1 MHNAKEFSIT
11 SVTGSYRR
19 VFQKPIDFE
28 RELLTYTDSNK
39 PLVETDLDKI
49 GKSKPI
55 IVNTVRAL
63 NEQKEKVFD
72 CISQL
77 ESSDDAPKEVILPH
91 DESVHDSSSQDSHT
105 ALKLTFTLPSSSYA
119 TMAIRE
125 LLKTSTSVA
134 YQKTLNQ

>member
-1 MHNAKEFSIT
+1 MLNNVFECN
-11 SVTGSYRR
+11 RR
-19 VFQKPIDFE
+19 K
-28 RELLTYTDSNK
+28 LLTYTDSNK
-39 PLVETDLDKI
+39 PLGETDLDKI
-49 GKSKPI
+49 GKSKTI
-55 IVNTVRAL
+55 TVNTVCAL

-72 CISQL
+72 CVSQL

-125 LLKTSTSVA
+125 LLKTSTSVSTQVEKA
-134 YQKTLNQ
+134 FYSYNVCSSYNHD

>member
-1 MHNAKEFSIT
+1 MSL
-11 SVTGSYRR
+11 TGCNC
-19 VFQKPIDFE
+19 

-55 IVNTVRAL
+55 IVKTVCAL

-125 LLKTSTSVA
+125 LLKTSTSVSTQVEKA
-134 YQKTLNQ
+134 FYSYNVCSSYNHDW

>member
-1 MHNAKEFSIT
+1 LN
-11 SVTGSYRR
+11 GCNC
-19 VFQKPIDFE
+19 

-125 LLKTSTSVA
+125 LLKTSTSVSTQVEKA
-134 YQKTLNQ
+134 FYSCNVCSSYTDKFLLLVICS

>member
-1 MHNAKEFSIT
+1 
-11 SVTGSYRR
+11 
-19 VFQKPIDFE
+19 
-28 RELLTYTDSNK
+28 ELLTYTDSNK

-55 IVNTVRAL
+55 NGNPL
-63 NEQKEKVFD
+63 SPPNEQKEKAVD

-77 ESSDDAPKEVILPH
+77 ESSDDGPKVETDHDEIAGKEVTLPH
-91 DESVHDSSSQDSHT
+91 DESVRDSSSQDFQT
-105 ALKLTFTLPSSSYA
+105 ALKLSFTLPSSSYA

-134 YQKTLNQ
+134 YQKTLN

>member
-1 MHNAKEFSIT
+1 MSSN
-11 SVTGSYRR
+11 GCNCRG
-19 VFQKPIDFE
+19 
-28 RELLTYTDSNK
+28 LLTYTDSNK

-55 IVNTVRAL
+55 NANPVGAL
-63 NEQKEKVFD
+63 NEQKEKAFD

-77 ESSDDAPKEVILPH
+77 ESSDDAPKVETDYDEISGKELILSH
-91 DESVHDSSSQDSHT
+91 DESVHDGSSQDSHT

-125 LLKTSTSVA
+125 LLKTSTSVSTQVEKA
-134 YQKTLNQ
+134 F

>member
-1 MHNAKEFSIT
+1 MHNAKDFSIT

-28 RELLTYTDSNK
+28 WELLTYTDSNK